1 MFEAAAFSL
10 PLEGRLAQGAGWG
23 GFPLRLAALGTSPF
37 KGEENHGFEEAPWT
51 QG

>member
-10 PLEGRLAQGAGWG
+10 PLEGRVARRAGWG
-23 GFPLRLAALGTSPF
+23 GFPLRLAALGTSPL
-37 KGEENHGFEEAPWT
+37 KGEENHDFQEAPWT